1 MRPISRVEI
10 RPNSSRNLASPGR
23 RGSSWVKVLTATSGF
38 LISWAMPAASVWKY
52 TSRSARRRSS
62 SSSLNGVR
70 SLKTATAPRTL
81 PLGSRTGETVQMTG
95 RLVGPSASA
104 TATSSTSGCVRTCPS
119 ETVACS
125 GSARQAGNSSAV
137 PPRAVSAGNPVSRSA
152 ARLNIATRPVALM
165 ATTPLS
171 IVAAMFSRYSLATV
185 TAVYSCAFLIA
196 TPA

>member
-1 MRPISRVEI
+1 MG
-10 RPNSSRNLASPGR
+10 N
-23 RGSSWVKVLTATSGF
+23 
-38 LISWAMPAASVWKY
+38 
-52 TSRSARRRSS
+52 ARRQRLEVHQ
-62 SSSLNGVR
+62 SLGPPALELELLERGEVAEDR
-70 SLKTATAPRTL
+70 DGAEDA

-137 PPRAVSAGNPVSRSA
+137 PPRAVSAANPVSRSA
-152 ARLNIATRPVALM
+152 ARLNIAIRPVALM

-171 IVAAMFSRYSLATV
+171 IVATMFSRYSLAT
-185 TAVYSCAFLIA
+185 
-196 TPA
+196 